1 MIEKS
6 FVIQNEV
13 GLHARPAAKLTQV
26 ASNFKSEILL
36 VKDTKTANA
45 KSLLS
50 VLALGIFRDAEF
62 RIRIIGP
69 DELEAMCKITRLIED
84 DININ

>member
-50 VLALGIFRDAEF
+50 VLALGIFRDTEF